1 MASAVR
7 TYSDSSFVQELRL
20 VSNSDTNIDW
30 VVGAFYM
37 DQDLESTQQ
46 SYLRGFKRW
55 WDTLLPGLEDIVTG
69 DLDFDY
75 DREENYTDTSLFG
88 EVSYHFTDAF
98 QATVGLRWFDAD
110 FENTTYVALPLYA
123 GLFPP
128 DTSEFEVSDDDVL
141 FKFNAS
147 LEVSESSTVYGT
159 VSEGYRRGGT
169 NAVPTTGPFAED
181 PGYLRYDSDSVVN
194 YEIGI
199 KSSFDKMRLS
209 AAAFYVDWK
218 DPQVNTATTN
228 WGFFSAINGESAST
242 QGIEFELDGYVNEN
256 FEYRLGYAWVDAQL
270 DEPVYAPDNPV
281 TPRALAGTQLPGTPE
296 HSLTATGVFT
306 MELSGGTQWINR
318 INGYYQSETRNAIN
332 NTPVFNVELDAFTL
346 VDVSTTLLFTN
357 WDATLFV
364 RNVGNERGVTGLFTE
379 AYMGTDPA
387 SGYYGN
393 GSKQFLSLPRTF
405 GVSLN
410 YRF

>member
-1 MASAVR
+1 
-7 TYSDSSFVQELRL
+7 
-20 VSNSDTNIDW
+20 
-30 VVGAFYM
+30 
-37 DQDLESTQQ
+37 
-46 SYLRGFKRW
+46 
-55 WDTLLPGLEDIVTG
+55 
-69 DLDFDY
+69 
-75 DREENYTDTSLFG
+75 
-88 EVSYHFTDAF
+88 
-98 QATVGLRWFDAD
+98 
-110 FENTTYVALPLYA
+110 
-123 GLFPP
+123 
-128 DTSEFEVSDDDVL
+128 
-141 FKFNAS
+141 
-147 LEVSESSTVYGT
+147 
-159 VSEGYRRGGT
+159 
-169 NAVPTTGPFAED
+169 
-181 PGYLRYDSDSVVN
+181 
-194 YEIGI
+194 
-199 KSSFDKMRLS
+199 
-209 AAAFYVDWK
+209 
-218 DPQVNTATTN
+218 
-228 WGFFSAINGESAST
+228 
-242 QGIEFELDGYVNEN
+242 
-256 FEYRLGYAWVDAQL
+256 
-270 DEPVYAPDNPV
+270 V

-346 VDVSTTLLFTN
+346 VDVSTTLLFTD